1 MSPYIVGHGQWR
13 LSLVIKAWCARFPV
27 FLPCPTR
34 VWVVVILFLSDEK
47 LNCLMLNYSIMAQAI
62 KNGQCL
68 ARCLETQA
76 LDSTGFRKSVELLT
90 LQAQKGGESWA
101 W

>member
-1 MSPYIVGHGQWR
+1 MNSSKYELQ
-13 LSLVIKAWCARFPV
+13 L
-27 FLPCPTR
+27 
-34 VWVVVILFLSDEK
+34 K
-47 LNCLMLNYSIMAQAI
+47 LIM
-62 KNGQCL
+62 KKKTFKGSCL

-76 LDSTGFRKSVELLT
+76 LDSTGFRQSLELLT

>member
-1 MSPYIVGHGQWR
+1 
-13 LSLVIKAWCARFPV
+13 
-27 FLPCPTR
+27 
-34 VWVVVILFLSDEK
+34 
-47 LNCLMLNYSIMAQAI
+47 MAQAI

-76 LDSTGFRKSVELLT
+76 LDSTGFQSLELLT

>member
-1 MSPYIVGHGQWR
+1 
-13 LSLVIKAWCARFPV
+13 
-27 FLPCPTR
+27 
-34 VWVVVILFLSDEK
+34 
-47 LNCLMLNYSIMAQAI
+47 MAQAI

-76 LDSTGFRKSVELLT
+76 LDSTGFRQSFELLT
-90 LQAQKGGESWA
+90 LKSEKGGDSWT

>member
-1 MSPYIVGHGQWR
+1 
-13 LSLVIKAWCARFPV
+13 
-27 FLPCPTR
+27 
-34 VWVVVILFLSDEK
+34 
-47 LNCLMLNYSIMAQAI
+47 MAQAI

-76 LDSTGFRKSVELLT
+76 LDSTGFRQSVALLT
-90 LQAQKGGESWA
+90 FQAMKGGESWA

>member
-1 MSPYIVGHGQWR
+1 
-13 LSLVIKAWCARFPV
+13 
-27 FLPCPTR
+27 
-34 VWVVVILFLSDEK
+34 
-47 LNCLMLNYSIMAQAI
+47 MAQAI

-76 LDSTGFRKSVELLT
+76 LDSTGFRQSYELLT
-90 LQAQKGGESWA
+90 LQAQKGGELWA

>member
-1 MSPYIVGHGQWR
+1 
-13 LSLVIKAWCARFPV
+13 
-27 FLPCPTR
+27 
-34 VWVVVILFLSDEK
+34 
-47 LNCLMLNYSIMAQAI
+47 MAQAI

-76 LDSTGFRKSVELLT
+76 LDSTGFRQSFELFT
-90 LQAQKGGESWA
+90 LQAQKGGELWA